1 MNEDDLS
8 KLKVKNKFS
17 YRYLRTNDSQD
28 YKTYAK
34 VQKSIKTNI
43 QKSYS

>member
-1 MNEDDLS
+1 MKKDDLS
-8 KLKVKNKFS
+8 KLKLKNKFS
-17 YRYLRTNDSQD
+17 HRYLRTNDLQD